1 MFVAPF
7 MLRLVQITQAIFC
20 LVSMILTSLFALSL
34 SGVTVDALPYQEG
47 WGKAVFLAV
56 LFILIG
62 CCIDIGKYLFW
73 SQRQRSRYY
82 GMLSLVLMVFSWLA
96 SCAFLVT
103 SEHDLVRESQ
113 VRSDQYIALQLRIES
128 TKQAIAFHERLLE
141 KRLGSA
147 YHSQWKESEANLET
161 IASLKSTLADLM
173 EDSSNVGLET
183 AAQAVPTTRF
193 FAGLG
198 QVLNIDPQVI
208 SVMGYGILSLLL
220 ELSTLG
226 MIGLARTLKSDLGG
240 DYGAQGETETV
251 IDNDEYEIE
260 VKQKVAQLTSDILQ
274 GRIPPVLRKIKAAH
288 YDLDLDVVRQVL
300 RNLFDSGILE
310 QDKRNSYKLG
320 DQFQNPGV
328 DLIGTI

>member
-1 MFVAPF
+1 MPQQNAVWHVSYWFAESCVMQFTFVIIGWIKALPIETLINIVRWKVYWCSDSYLIVVINRYSHHFDLQKRLWLLF

-34 SGVTVDALPYQEG
+34 SSVTVDALPDQEG

-128 TKQAIAFHERLLE
+128 TRQAIAFHERLLE
-141 KRLGSA
+141 KRQCS
-147 YHSQWKESEANLET
+147 
-161 IASLKSTLADLM
+161 
-173 EDSSNVGLET
+173 
-183 AAQAVPTTRF
+183 
-193 FAGLG
+193 
-198 QVLNIDPQVI
+198 
-208 SVMGYGILSLLL
+208 
-220 ELSTLG
+220 
-226 MIGLARTLKSDLGG
+226 
-240 DYGAQGETETV
+240 
-251 IDNDEYEIE
+251 
-260 VKQKVAQLTSDILQ
+260 
-274 GRIPPVLRKIKAAH
+274 
-288 YDLDLDVVRQVL
+288 
-300 RNLFDSGILE
+300 
-310 QDKRNSYKLG
+310 
-320 DQFQNPGV
+320 
-328 DLIGTI
+328 

>member
-1 MFVAPF
+1 MFVASF
-7 MLRLVQITQAIFC
+7 MLRLVQVTQAIFC

-34 SGVTVDALPYQEG
+34 SGVTVDTLPDQEG

-82 GMLSLVLMVFSWLA
+82 GMLSLVLMIFSWLA

-128 TKQAIAFHERLLE
+128 TRQAIAFHERLLE

-147 YHSQWKESEANLET
+147 YHSQWKESETDLET
-161 IASLKSTLADLM
+161 IASLKSTLADLT

-193 FAGLG
+193 FAGVG
-198 QVLNIDPQVI
+198 QVLNIDPQVV

-240 DYGAQGETETV
+240 D
-251 IDNDEYEIE
+251 
-260 VKQKVAQLTSDILQ
+260 
-274 GRIPPVLRKIKAAH
+274 
-288 YDLDLDVVRQVL
+288 
-300 RNLFDSGILE
+300 
-310 QDKRNSYKLG
+310 
-320 DQFQNPGV
+320 
-328 DLIGTI
+328 

>member
-1 MFVAPF
+1 

-34 SGVTVDALPYQEG
+34 SGVSFDALPDQEG
-47 WGKAVFLAV
+47 WGKIVFLAA

-73 SQRQRSRYY
+73 SQRLRSRYY
-82 GMLSLVLMVFSWLA
+82 GVLSLVLMVFSWLA
-96 SCAFLVT
+96 SCAFLVA
-103 SEHDLVRESQ
+103 SENDLVRKSQ

-128 TKQAIAFHERLLE
+128 TRQAIAFHERLLE

-161 IASLKSTLADLM
+161 IAALKFTLADLT

-183 AAQAVPTTRF
+183 AAQMVPTTRF
-193 FAGLG
+193 FAGIG
-198 QVLNIDPQVI
+198 QVLNIDPQVVR
-208 SVMGYGILSLLL
+208 VMGYGILSLLL

-226 MIGLARTLKSDLGG
+226 MIGLTRTLESDLGG
-240 DYGAQGETETV
+240 DYGAPGEKETV
-251 IDNDEYEIE
+251 IDNGEYEIE
-260 VKQKVAQLTSDILQ
+260 VKKKVAQLTSDILQ

-300 RNLFDSGILE
+300 RNLLDSGILE
-310 QDKRNSYKLG
+310 QDKRNSYKLC
-320 DQFQNPGV
+320 DQFQN
-328 DLIGTI
+328 IAS

>member
-1 MFVAPF
+1 MFVASF
-7 MLRLVQITQAIFC
+7 MLRLVQVTQAIFC

-34 SGVTVDALPYQEG
+34 SGVTVDTLPDQEG

-82 GMLSLVLMVFSWLA
+82 GMLSLVLMIFSWLA

-128 TKQAIAFHERLLE
+128 TRQAIAFHERLLE

-147 YHSQWKESEANLET
+147 YHSQWKESETDLET
-161 IASLKSTLADLM
+161 IASLKSTLADLT

-193 FAGLG
+193 FAGVG
-198 QVLNIDPQVI
+198 QVLNIDPQVV

-240 DYGAQGETETV
+240 DYDVQGETETV
-251 IDNDEYEIE
+251 IQNSEHEIE

-274 GRIPPVLRKIKAAH
+274 SRIPPVLRKIKAAH

-300 RNLFDSGILE
+300 RNLFDAGILE

-320 DQFQNPGV
+320 DQFQN
-328 DLIGTI
+328 IAS

>member
-1 MFVAPF
+1 
-7 MLRLVQITQAIFC
+7 MLRSVQVSQAIFC
-20 LVSMILTSLFALSL
+20 LVSMVLTSLFALSL
-34 SGVTVDALPYQEG
+34 SGVTVDAPPDQGG
-47 WGKAVFLAV
+47 WGKAAFLAV

-82 GMLSLVLMVFSWLA
+82 GILSIVLMAFSWLA
-96 SCAFLVT
+96 SCAFLIT

-113 VRSDQYIALQLRIES
+113 FRSDQYIALQLRVES
-128 TKQAIAFHERLLE
+128 TRQAIAFHERLLE
-141 KRLGSA
+141 KRLGSV
-147 YHSQWKESEANLET
+147 YHSQWEESEANLET
-161 IASLKSTLADLM
+161 IASLNSTLADLT
-173 EDSSNVGLET
+173 EDSSNVGLEA
-183 AAQAVPTTRF
+183 AAQTVPTTRF
-193 FAGLG
+193 FAGIG
-198 QVLNIDPQVI
+198 QVLSIDPQVARM
-208 SVMGYGILSLLL
+208 MGYGILSLLL

-240 DYGAQGETETV
+240 DYGAPGETETV
-251 IDNDEYEIE
+251 IDNGEYEIE

-300 RNLFDSGILE
+300 RNLLDSGILE

-320 DQFQNPGV
+320 DQFQN
-328 DLIGTI
+328 TAT

>member
-1 MFVAPF
+1 

-34 SGVTVDALPYQEG
+34 SGVTVDALPDQEG

-96 SCAFLVT
+96 SCAFLVA

-128 TKQAIAFHERLLE
+128 TRQAIAFHERLLE

-147 YHSQWKESEANLET
+147 YHSQWKESETDLET
-161 IASLKSTLADLM
+161 IASLKSTLADLT

-183 AAQAVPTTRF
+183 AAQTVPTTRF
-193 FAGLG
+193 FAGIG
-198 QVLNIDPQVI
+198 QVLNIDPQVVR
-208 SVMGYGILSLLL
+208 VMGYGILSLLL

-240 DYGAQGETETV
+240 DYGAPGETETV
-251 IDNDEYEIE
+251 VDNGEYEIE

-320 DQFQNPGV
+320 DQFQN
-328 DLIGTI
+328 TAT

>member
-1 MFVAPF
+1 MF
-7 MLRLVQITQAIFC
+7 RLVQITQAIFC

-34 SGVTVDALPYQEG
+34 SGVSFDALPDQEG
-47 WGKAVFLAV
+47 WGKGVFLAV

-113 VRSDQYIALQLRIES
+113 VRSDQYIALQLRIDS
-128 TKQAIAFHERLLE
+128 TWQAIAFHERLLE

-147 YHSQWKESEANLET
+147 YHSQWKESETDLET

-183 AAQAVPTTRF
+183 AAQTVPTTRF
-193 FAGLG
+193 FAGIG
-198 QVLNIDPQVI
+198 QVLNIDPQVVR
-208 SVMGYGILSLLL
+208 VMGYGILSLLL

-240 DYGAQGETETV
+240 DYGAPGETETV

-310 QDKRNSYKLG
+310 QDKRNSYKLS
-320 DQFQNPGV
+320 DQFQSPGV
-328 DLIGTI
+328 DLIGAI

>member
-1 MFVAPF
+1 

-20 LVSMILTSLFALSL
+20 LVSMILTSLFSLSL
-34 SGVTVDALPYQEG
+34 SGVTVDALPDQEG
-47 WGKAVFLAV
+47 WGKTVFLAA

-82 GMLSLVLMVFSWLA
+82 GILSLVLMVFSWLA
-96 SCAFLVT
+96 SCAFLIT

-128 TKQAIAFHERLLE
+128 TKQAIAFHERLLK

-147 YHSQWKESEANLET
+147 YHSQWKESETDLET

-173 EDSSNVGLET
+173 QDSSKVGLET
-183 AAQAVPTTRF
+183 AAQTVPTTRF
-193 FAGLG
+193 FAEIG
-198 QVLNIDPQVI
+198 QVLNIDPQVVR
-208 SVMGYGILSLLL
+208 VMGYGILSLLL

-226 MIGLARTLKSDLGG
+226 MIGLARTLKSYLGG
-240 DYGAQGETETV
+240 DYDAPGEKETV
-251 IDNDEYEIE
+251 IDNGEYEIE
-260 VKQKVAQLTSDILQ
+260 VKQKVAQLTSDILH

-320 DQFQNPGV
+320 DQFQN
-328 DLIGTI
+328 TAA

>member
-1 MFVAPF
+1 
-7 MLRLVQITQAIFC
+7 
-20 LVSMILTSLFALSL
+20 MILTSLFALSL
-34 SGVTVDALPYQEG
+34 SSVTVDALPDQEG

-128 TKQAIAFHERLLE
+128 TRQAIAFHERLLE

-147 YHSQWKESEANLET
+147 FHSQWKESEANLET
-161 IASLKSTLADLM
+161 IASLKSTLADLT
-173 EDSSNVGLET
+173 ENSSNVGLEA
-183 AAQAVPTTRF
+183 AAQTVPTTRF
-193 FAGLG
+193 FAGIG
-198 QVLNIDPQVI
+198 QALNIDPQVVK
-208 SVMGYGILSLLL
+208 VMGYGILSLLL

-226 MIGLARTLKSDLGG
+226 MIGLARNLKSDLGG
-240 DYGAQGETETV
+240 DYGAPGEKKTV
-251 IDNDEYEIE
+251 IDNGEYEIE
-260 VKQKVAQLTSDILQ
+260 VKKKVAQLTSDILQ

-288 YDLDLDVVRQVL
+288 YDLDLDVVRHVL
-300 RNLFDSGILE
+300 RNLLDSGILE
-310 QDKRNSYKLG
+310 QDKRNSYKLR
-320 DQFQNPGV
+320 DQFQN
-328 DLIGTI
+328 ITS

>member
-1 MFVAPF
+1 MFVASS

-34 SGVTVDALPYQEG
+34 SGVTVDALHDQDG
-47 WGKAVFLAV
+47 LWKALFLAA

-73 SQRQRSRYY
+73 SQRQRSPYY

-128 TKQAIAFHERLLE
+128 TRQAIAFHERLLE

-147 YHSQWKESEANLET
+147 FHSQWKESEANLET
-161 IASLKSTLADLM
+161 IASLKSTLADLT
-173 EDSSNVGLET
+173 ENSSNVGLEA
-183 AAQAVPTTRF
+183 AAQTVPTTRF
-193 FAGLG
+193 FAGIG
-198 QVLNIDPQVI
+198 QALNIDPQVVK
-208 SVMGYGILSLLL
+208 VMGYGILSLLL

-226 MIGLARTLKSDLGG
+226 MIGLARNLKSDLGG
-240 DYGAQGETETV
+240 DYGAPGEKETV
-251 IDNDEYEIE
+251 IDNGEYEIE

-288 YDLDLDVVRQVL
+288 YDLDLDVVRHVL
-300 RNLFDSGILE
+300 RNLLDSGILE
-310 QDKRNSYKLG
+310 QDKRNSYKLR
-320 DQFQNPGV
+320 DQFQN
-328 DLIGTI
+328 IAS

>member
-1 MFVAPF
+1 MFVASF
-7 MLRLVQITQAIFC
+7 MLRLVQVTQAIFC

-34 SGVTVDALPYQEG
+34 SGVTVDTLPDQEG

-82 GMLSLVLMVFSWLA
+82 GMLSLVLMIFSWLA

-128 TKQAIAFHERLLE
+128 TRQAIAFHERLLE

-147 YHSQWKESEANLET
+147 YHSQWKESETDLET
-161 IASLKSTLADLM
+161 IASLKSTLADLT

-193 FAGLG
+193 FAGVG
-198 QVLNIDPQVI
+198 QVLNIDPQVV

-240 DYGAQGETETV
+240 DYDVQGETETV
-251 IDNDEYEIE
+251 IQNSEHEIE

-274 GRIPPVLRKIKAAH
+274 SRIPPVLRKIKAAH

-300 RNLFDSGILE
+300 RNLFDAGIL
-310 QDKRNSYKLG
+310 
-320 DQFQNPGV
+320 
-328 DLIGTI
+328 

>member
-1 MFVAPF
+1 

-20 LVSMILTSLFALSL
+20 LVSMILTSLFSLSL
-34 SGVTVDALPYQEG
+34 SGVTVDALPDQEG
-47 WGKAVFLAV
+47 LGKAAVFLAV

-73 SQRQRSRYY
+73 SQRQRSPYY
-82 GMLSLVLMVFSWLA
+82 GILSLVLMVFSWLA

-103 SEHDLVRESQ
+103 SEHDLVRGSQ
-113 VRSDQYIALQLRIES
+113 IRSDQYIALQLRIES
-128 TKQAIAFHERLLE
+128 TRQAIAFHERLLE

-147 YHSQWKESEANLET
+147 YHSQWKESETDLET
-161 IASLKSTLADLM
+161 IASLKSTLAELM

-183 AAQAVPTTRF
+183 AAQTVPTTRF
-193 FAGLG
+193 FAGIG
-198 QVLNIDPQVI
+198 QVLNIDPQVVR
-208 SVMGYGILSLLL
+208 VMGYGILSLLL

-240 DYGAQGETETV
+240 DYGAPGETETV
-251 IDNDEYEIE
+251 IDNDEYEVE

-320 DQFQNPGV
+320 DRFQS
-328 DLIGTI
+328 TAT

>member
-1 MFVAPF
+1 

-34 SGVTVDALPYQEG
+34 SGVSLDALPDQEG
-47 WGKAVFLAV
+47 WGKIVFLAS

-73 SQRQRSRYY
+73 SQRLRSRYY
-82 GMLSLVLMVFSWLA
+82 GVLSLVLMVFSWLA
-96 SCAFLVT
+96 SCAFLVA
-103 SEHDLVRESQ
+103 SENDLVRKSQ

-128 TKQAIAFHERLLE
+128 TRQAIAFHERLLE

-161 IASLKSTLADLM
+161 ITALKFTLADLT

-183 AAQAVPTTRF
+183 AAQTVPTTRF
-193 FAGLG
+193 FAGIG
-198 QVLNIDPQVI
+198 QVLNIDPQVVR
-208 SVMGYGILSLLL
+208 VMGYGILSLLL

-226 MIGLARTLKSDLGG
+226 MIGLTRTLKSDLGG
-240 DYGAQGETETV
+240 DYGAPGEKETV
-251 IDNDEYEIE
+251 IDNGEYEIE
-260 VKQKVAQLTSDILQ
+260 VKKKVAQLTSDILQ

-288 YDLDLDVVRQVL
+288 YDLDLDVVRHVL
-300 RNLFDSGILE
+300 RNLLDSGILE
-310 QDKRNSYKLG
+310 QDKRNSYKLR
-320 DQFQNPGV
+320 DQFQN
-328 DLIGTI
+328 IAS